1 VAGGVSAGLHVPGTQ
16 QELANAVGSVRE
28 VVANVLQA
36 LKREGLVEIRRGGL
50 VIVEP
55 EKLMAE
61 GLGPLS

>member
-1 VAGGVSAGLHVPGTQ
+1 MLVPGTQ

-36 LKREGLVEIRRGGL
+36 LKREGLLETRRGAI

-55 EKLMAE
+55 QRLLAE
-61 GLGPLS
+61 GVGPLS